1 MIAELLFRFQKPLCG
16 LKDHSFPQT
25 PDGGLLRGRQRHA
38 ESEFATLSLGRTDN
52 LKIYLSTA
60 PKAAGADGSSLI
72 LVLRLGFTILQ
83 NDFIDTSESI
93 LYF

>member
-25 PDGGLLRGRQRHA
+25 LDGGNLRGQQRHA
-38 ESEFATLSLGRTDN
+38 ESEFATLSLGTDN

-72 LVLRLGFTILQ
+72 LVLKLGFTILQ

>member
-1 MIAELLFRFQKPLCG
+1 MIAELLFRFQKPFCG
-16 LKDHSFPQT
+16 LKDHSFPQA
-25 PDGGLLRGRQRHA
+25 PDGGNLRGRQRHA
-38 ESEFATLSLGRTDN
+38 EREFATLSLGTDN

-72 LVLRLGFTILQ
+72 LVLKLGFTILQ